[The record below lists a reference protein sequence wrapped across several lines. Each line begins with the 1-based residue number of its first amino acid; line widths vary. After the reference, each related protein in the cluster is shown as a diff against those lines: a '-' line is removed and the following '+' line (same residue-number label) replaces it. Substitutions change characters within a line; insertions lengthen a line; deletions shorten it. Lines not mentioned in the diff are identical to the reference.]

1 MPRTISLWLVLVS
14 VAAASA
20 AVDAARPYYG
30 GTLRIE
36 SQGVV
41 RVLDPAVPVDPAD
54 AAPRDLVL
62 PLVFETLVGIAP
74 AGGIGPALAT
84 SWDSDAQGARW
95 RFVLRSGVRLHDG
108 STLELAQ
115 VAAALR
121 QRYPDWLIAVDGTS
135 LDIHTGAARA
145 DLLWDLADIRNAIAV
160 RGPSGG
166 IVGTGPFRVERLDG
180 VHLSLAAHDGY
191 WGSRPFLDAVRIEFG
206 RTLSS
211 QLTSLETARADMIA
225 VRPTDVR
232 RLTQQ
237 QLRVV
242 ASRPLEGFALVF
254 EPHRGAAADMALR
267 RTVSA
272 AIDRA
277 AVVRVLLQG
286 YGEPATSLLPTWLSG
301 YAPFVLAEGGAR
313 LSRAAVSALPVERR
327 TLVLRIPAGDSVAQA
342 MADRIAVDAR
352 DAGLT
357 VTVQAP
363 TGLAPRAD
371 MRLIRVPLS
380 VTTPDRGLA
389 GVMGTLGPRTLASAT
404 REAAPAP
411 GSSLDAVARVERSLL
426 EQHVIVPIVH
436 VPALYAV
443 RERVDWLEGPVVLP
457 SGRWNLEDVWV
468 EPDRVADRP

>member
-1 MPRTISLWLVLVS
+1 MPRTISLWLVL
-14 VAAASA
+14 ASLA
-20 AVDAARPYYG
+20 LAPAIADGARPRYG

-36 SQGVV
+36 SQGTI
-41 RVLDPAVPVDPAD
+41 RVLDPAAAD
-54 AAPRDLVL
+54 DSTDVTTRDLVL

-84 SWDSDAQGARW
+84 AWDSDAQGARW
-95 RFVLRSGVRLHDG
+95 RFTLRAGVRLHDG
-108 STLELAQ
+108 STLEPVH

-121 QRYPDWLIAVDGTS
+121 QRFPDWLIAIEGAS
-135 LDIHTGAARA
+135 LDVHTGVARA
-145 DLLWDLADIRNAIAV
+145 DLLWELADIRNAIAV
-160 RGPSGG
+160 RGPAGG

-180 VHLSLAAHDGY
+180 VRLSLAAHDGY
-191 WGSRPFLDAVRIEFG
+191 WGSRPFLDGVRIEFG
-206 RTLSS
+206 RPLSS

-232 RLTQQ
+232 RMTQQ

-242 ASRPLEGFALVF
+242 ATRPLEWFALVF
-254 EPHRGAAADMALR
+254 ETHRAIAMDLPIR
-267 RTVSA
+267 RTLSA

-277 AVVRVLLQG
+277 SVVRVLLQG
-286 YGEPATSLLPTWLSG
+286 YGEPATSALPSWLSG
-301 YAPFVLAEGGAR
+301 YAPFAVAAGGQR
-313 LSRAAVSALPVERR
+313 LSRANVSALPAERR
-327 TLVLRIPAGDSVAQA
+327 SLVLRIPAGDPVAQA

-357 VTVQAP
+357 VTVQVP

-371 MRLIRVPLS
+371 ARLIRVPLS
-380 VTTPDRGLA
+380 VTTPDRTLA
-389 GVMGTLGPRTLASAT
+389 GLMGILGPRTLASAT
-404 REAAPAP
+404 REPVPPP
-411 GSSLDAVARVERSLL
+411 GSSLEAVARVERALL

-443 RERVDWLEGPVVLP
+443 RDRVDWLRDPVVLA

-468 EPDRVADRP
+468 EPDRAADRP